1 MDLTQILPQFGNLAF
16 TIAAFVVAL
25 SVIVAIHE
33 YGHYIVG
40 RWTGIHADVFS
51 LGFGPVIYSR
61 VDKRG
66 TRWQVA
72 ALPLGGYVK
81 FAGDNNAA
89 SVGGEVTGLSKA
101 EARRTMTGAPLWAR
115 TLTVAA
121 GPVFNFILA
130 TVIFAGVLMMS
141 GQPRE
146 PFTVAQV
153 MELPEEYVH
162 DLRAGDEVL
171 AIAGARIEGGMF
183 GAIADE
189 DRPTGAIA
197 PYEVRRNGEQLL
209 IDGPSPFLPV
219 VGGVTP
225 QSSAFAA
232 GVREGDVIMA
242 IDGEPVVTFNRII
255 EIVTAAEGNTLDF
268 TIWRDGET
276 RVLPLTPKAM
286 DMPKAE
292 GGFERRYL
300 VGVTLGQA
308 LTPETERLSLL
319 PAIGNGI
326 SQVGFIMSSSL
337 EGMWSMLTGVISTC
351 NLSGPVG
358 IAETSG
364 AMAKMGGT
372 SFIWFLGVL
381 SAAVGFMNLF
391 PVPMLDGGHL
401 VFYAYEAVT
410 RRPPSPRALQVLMTI
425 GVALVGSL
433 MVFALLN
440 DVIFCR

>member
-1 MDLTQILPQFGNLAF
+1 MDLTQLLPQFGNLAF
-16 TIAAFVVAL
+16 TVAAFVVAL

-61 VDKRG
+61 YDKRG
-66 TRWQVA
+66 TRWQIA

-81 FAGDNNAA
+81 FAGDANAA
-89 SVGGEVTGLSKA
+89 SVGGDVAGLDA
-101 EARRTMTGAPLWAR
+101 AQRRRTMHGAPLWAR

-121 GPVFNFILA
+121 GPVFNFILS
-130 TVIFAGVLMMS
+130 TVIFAGVMMWS
-141 GQPRE
+141 GQARD
-146 PFTVAQV
+146 PFTVAYIAP
-153 MELPEEYVH
+153 LPAEYVH
-162 DLRAGDEVL
+162 DLRAGDEIL
-171 AIAGARIEGGMF
+171 AVAGAAISEGRF
-183 GAIADE
+183 GTIADE
-189 DRPTGAIA
+189 DRPTGATA
-197 PYEVRRNGEQLL
+197 PYEIRRDGAVMVV
-209 IDGPSPFLPV
+209 DGPSPYLPY

-242 IDGEPVVTFNRII
+242 IDGEAVLTFARII
-255 EIVTAAEGNTLDF
+255 EIVSASEGRALDF
-268 TIWRDGET
+268 TVWRDGAT
-276 RVLPLTPKAM
+276 RVLTLTPKPM
-286 DMPKAE
+286 DLPKAE

-300 VGVTLGQA
+300 VGITSGQA
-308 LTPETERLSLL
+308 LVPDTERLSLL
-319 PAIGNGI
+319 PAVGQAL
-326 SQVGFIMSSSL
+326 SQIWFIMSSSL

-364 AMAKMGGT
+364 AMAQMGGT

-410 RRPPSPRALQVLMTI
+410 RRPPSPRALNVLMTI
-425 GVALVGSL
+425 GIALVGSL

-440 DVIFCR
+440 DLILC